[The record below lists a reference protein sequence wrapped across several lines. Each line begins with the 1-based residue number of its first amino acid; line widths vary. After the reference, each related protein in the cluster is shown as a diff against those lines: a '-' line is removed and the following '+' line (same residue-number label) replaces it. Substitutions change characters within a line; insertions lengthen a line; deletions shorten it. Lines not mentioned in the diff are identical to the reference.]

1 MKATCVTHIGI
12 CVRDME
18 KSLAFYRD
26 ILGMQVIGE
35 KITEPTEGGS
45 QEARLNNYKLERKSR
60 HFISLSYGDGLTP
73 TLTLT
78 SHPGEKH
85 SGEPIMLDQIGI
97 SHLSFGV
104 EDVKTLVDE
113 LLGKGVELAAPIET
127 FTDPNGDI
135 RSVYFK
141 DPDGILIQFNKPS
154 TAWTTPLRGEG
165 VS

>member
-1 MKATCVTHIGI
+1 
-12 CVRDME
+12 ME

-35 KITEPTEGGS
+35 KLTDPTEGGT
-45 QEARLNNYKLERKSR
+45 QGARLNNYKLERNSR
-60 HFISLSYGDGLTP
+60 HFISLSYGEGRTP

-113 LLGKGVELAAPIET
+113 LLVKGVELAAPIET
-127 FTDPNGDI
+127 FTDSNGDI
-135 RSVYFK
+135 RSIYFK
-141 DPDGILIQFNKPS
+141 DPDGILIQFNRP
-154 TAWTTPLRGEG
+154 TIF
-165 VS
+165 